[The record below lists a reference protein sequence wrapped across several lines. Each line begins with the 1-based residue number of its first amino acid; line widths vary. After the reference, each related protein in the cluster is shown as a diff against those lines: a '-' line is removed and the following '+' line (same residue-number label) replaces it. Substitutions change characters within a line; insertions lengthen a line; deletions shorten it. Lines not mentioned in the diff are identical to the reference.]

1 MKIEDKDIIRTAQ
14 QLRDEQNAQ
23 FRVRPWNRHSQFYIP
38 TWLVAIPAAAIIG
51 FVLGIWTNVSSP
63 KEAQL
68 TALVDTVIL
77 AFRDFDKN
85 DDGKITNHEFKY
97 ILTHVGDNKFSDKEA
112 DDFKMSDDKNIDKN
126 SIADD
131 KIRYDLLV
139 KN

>member
-1 MKIEDKDIIRTAQ
+1 MKIKDKDIIRTAQ
-14 QLRDEQNAQ
+14 QLREEQNAQ
-23 FRVRPWNRHSQFYIP
+23 LHVRPWNRHSHFHIP
-38 TWLVAIPAAAIIG
+38 TWLVAVPAAAIIG

-68 TALVDTVIL
+68 TALVDTV
-77 AFRDFDKN
+77 
-85 DDGKITNHEFKY
+85 Y
-97 ILTHVGDNKFSDKEA
+97 IKVPEKVNEPDTIVQTDTKQKEA
-112 DDFKMSDDKNIDKN
+112 PVIKPISSTIRHIRPTTVGR

>member
-23 FRVRPWNRHSQFYIP
+23 FHVRPWNRHSHFYIP

-68 TALVDTVIL
+68 TALVDTV
-77 AFRDFDKN
+77 
-85 DDGKITNHEFKY
+85 Y
-97 ILTHVGDNKFSDKEA
+97 IKVPEKVNEPDTIVQTVTKQKEA
-112 DDFKMSDDKNIDKN
+112 PIVKPISSAVRHIRPTTVGR

>member
-23 FRVRPWNRHSQFYIP
+23 FRVRPWNRHSHFHIP
-38 TWLVAIPAAAIIG
+38 TWLVAVPAAAIIG
-51 FVLGIWTNVSSP
+51 FVLGIWTNSSNTQDDP
-63 KEAQL
+63 L
-68 TALVDTVIL
+68 TALIDTIYIKVPEKVVEPDTIVQIATKQQKTPVIKRL
-77 AFRDFDKN
+77 STSSAVRH
-85 DDGKITNHEFKY
+85 IRPTA
-97 ILTHVGDNKFSDKEA
+97 VGR
-112 DDFKMSDDKNIDKN
+112 